1 VTWPVLDNTSVV
13 LFLLILARTAAFF
26 SVFPALGGPAVPM
39 RIKAAAAATLS
50 ILLYTAVP
58 APAVMPVELAAQVL
72 MLLRE
77 TLIGLMLGSLVHFV
91 FMGAQFAGQ
100 AIGVQ
105 MGLAAASLFDP
116 STRETVGVSGR
127 FYYLLALLLFLS
139 LNLHHQFLAGLG
151 RSFTVL
157 PLGETSIPGPGFLHW
172 AELTGQVL
180 MLALRLSM
188 PVLAALLLLDLAL
201 GFLGRLVPQMNIF
214 MVGFPLKIALGMA
227 VLALGVRVAG
237 PLLERSFESLLLD
250 FHSLM
255 SWMR

>member
-1 VTWPVLDNTSVV
+1 MSWPVLDNTSVV
-13 LFLLILARTAAFF
+13 LFFLVLARTTAFF
-26 SVFPALGGPAVPM
+26 AVFPAFGGSAVPM
-39 RIKAAAAATLS
+39 RIKAAAAGTMS
-50 ILLYTAVP
+50 ILLFTAVP
-58 APAVMPVELAAQVL
+58 APAVLPTDTIAQL
-72 MLLRE
+72 MMLLRE
-77 TLIGLMLGSLVHFV
+77 TLVGLMLGSLVHFV

-116 STRETVGVSGR
+116 TTRETVGVSGR

-139 LNLHHQFLAGLG
+139 LNLHHQFLVGLG

-157 PLGETSIPGPGFLHW
+157 PMGEMGIPGQGFMRW

-188 PVLAALLLLDLAL
+188 PVLASLLLLDLAL

-237 PLLERSFESLLLD
+237 PLLARSFDGLLLD
-250 FHSLM
+250 FYSLM